1 MSTKLTKKPSAGR
14 KFDATY
20 HRVFFNSGRLILL
33 VLAVLFGACTTYKPL
48 TLPEGTDLETQVPRI
63 TVDVQKLPLP
73 FLRSHPFN
81 SGNGLDLT
89 ETAILAVINNPD
101 LKARR
106 RQAEIAQAQLFN
118 ARLLPDPQL
127 SLSGGYPTS
136 GPPPLS
142 NAYGVGL
149 NYDLMALVLRDTT
162 VAVEQAAKHLVDL
175 EILWQEWQVVQQA
188 RIFFVQSVMEA
199 RKLALLHQAQTL
211 YAQRYERSFKALE
224 EGNLTLDVAGTD
236 LTALV
241 DADTRVSQMEEEA
254 NKTRH
259 EFNALL
265 GLLPDVGLDLTPMST
280 PQPMDQPTLQDALA
294 SLPQRRP
301 DLLALQAG
309 YQSQEAKVHRAV
321 LSQFPSLSLGVN
333 YGRDTGDVTG
343 IGFGITFNLPV
354 LNGNRGEIAI
364 QRATRAQ
371 LRQAYQARIDQTYSE
386 VNLLYT
392 RQELISRQLTVL
404 REKLPVLETM
414 VKKATLAYEAGNIG
428 SLIYVNMANTLL
440 TKRLEAI
447 NLEQSLWQIRI
458 ALDTL
463 LAWPGETTGSN
474 ERGGRP

>member
-1 MSTKLTKKPSAGR
+1 MSTKLTKKPSACCMVDAICHQVPFNAGR
-14 KFDATY
+14 F
-20 HRVFFNSGRLILL
+20 ILL
-33 VLAVLFGACTTYKPL
+33 FLAVLFGACTTYEPL
-48 TLPEGTDLETQVPRI
+48 PLPGGQDLDTQVPRI

-73 FLRSHPFN
+73 VLRSHPFN
-81 SGNGLDLT
+81 PGNGIDLT
-89 ETAILAVINNPD
+89 EAAILAVINNPD

-106 RQAEIAQAQLFN
+106 RQAEVARAQLFN

-127 SLSGGYPTS
+127 SLSGGYPFS
-136 GPPPLS
+136 GPPPLA

-162 VAVEQAAKHLVDL
+162 VAVEQAASHLVDL
-175 EILWQEWQVVQQA
+175 EILWEEWQVVQQA

-199 RKLALLHQAQTL
+199 RKLALLQQAQTL
-211 YAQRYERSFKALE
+211 YSQRYERSFKALE
-224 EGNLTLDVAGTD
+224 EGNLTLDVTGTD

-241 DADTRVSQMEEEA
+241 DADTRVSQMEQEA
-254 NKTRH
+254 NKTGH

-265 GLLPDVGLDLTPMST
+265 GLLPDVRLNLTPMST
-280 PQPMDQPTLQDALA
+280 PQPMDQATLRDALA

-309 YQSQEAKVHRAV
+309 YQSQEAKVHLAV
-321 LSQFPSLSLGVN
+321 LSQFPSLNLGVN
-333 YGRDTGDVTG
+333 YGRDTGDVTS
-343 IGFGITFNLPV
+343 IGFGITLNLPV

-364 QRATRAQ
+364 QRATRSQ
-371 LRQAYQARIDQTYSE
+371 LRQAYQARLDQAYSDI
-386 VNLLYT
+386 NLLYT
-392 RQELISRQLTVL
+392 RQDLILRQLTVL

-447 NLEQSLWQIRI
+447 NLEQFLWEIRI

-463 LAWPGETTGSN
+463 LAWPAETSGAA
-474 ERGGRP
+474 EEGGRP